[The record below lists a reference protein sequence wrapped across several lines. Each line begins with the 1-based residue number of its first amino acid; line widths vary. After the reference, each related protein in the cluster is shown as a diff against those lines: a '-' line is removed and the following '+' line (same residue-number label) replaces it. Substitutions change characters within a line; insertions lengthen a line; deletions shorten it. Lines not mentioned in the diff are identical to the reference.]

1 MPRIL
6 PTRTAPPVALARR
19 RALAF
24 AAALAVAAA
33 LPPQRARADVIPVK
47 SAELRVE
54 EGEVLLN
61 AEFEFALNP
70 TLEEALQKG
79 VPLYF
84 VLEVELARPRWYWL
98 DEKVQSASTTWRVSY
113 APLSQQYRV
122 ASGLFSQNVSS
133 IAEVERLI
141 GRVTSRP
148 IASAADFARGAR
160 YEAAVRLRLDVNQLP
175 KPFQVNALASR
186 EWQLASD
193 WKRFPFTP

>member
-1 MPRIL
+1 M
-6 PTRTAPPVALARR
+6 
-19 RALAF
+19 
-24 AAALAVAAA
+24 
-33 LPPQRARADVIPVK
+33 
-47 SAELRVE
+47 
-54 EGEVLLN
+54 
-61 AEFEFALNP
+61 
-70 TLEEALQKG
+70 
-79 VPLYF
+79 
-84 VLEVELARPRWYWL
+84 
-98 DEKVQSASTTWRVSY
+98 
-113 APLSQQYRV
+113 
-122 ASGLFSQNVSS
+122 SS